1 MMSPAIILLSFV
13 TLQRLA
19 ELLLAR
25 RNTEA
30 LLRKGGHEI
39 GARHYPLM
47 VTLHALWLGGL
58 WLLAPGHSI
67 NPIWLVAFCLLQAGR
82 IWVIASLKE
91 RWTTRIVILP
101 GSALVRSG
109 PYRFMAHP
117 NYLIVA
123 GEIATLPLAFGLP
136 FYALGFSLL
145 NALILRVRIAAEST
159 ALEREC
165 F

>member
-19 ELLLAR
+19 ELALAR
-25 RNTEA
+25 RNTDA
-30 LLRKGGHEI
+30 LLRKGGHEV

-47 VTLHALWLGGL
+47 VTLHALWLAGL
-58 WLLAPGHSI
+58 WLLAPGHSV
-67 NPIWLVAFCLLQAGR
+67 NPIWLVIFCLLQAGR
-82 IWVIASLKE
+82 IWVIASLGE

-101 GSALVRSG
+101 GTPLVQRG
-109 PYRFMAHP
+109 PYRFMSHP
-117 NYLIVA
+117 NYAIVA
-123 GEIATLPLAFGLP
+123 GEIATLPLTFGLP

-145 NALILRVRIAAEST
+145 NALMLRVRIAEEST
-159 ALEREC
+159 ALKREC

>member
-1 MMSPAIILLSFV
+1 MISPTIILLSFV

-19 ELLLAR
+19 ELALAR
-25 RNTEA
+25 RNTDA
-30 LLRKGGHEI
+30 LLRKGGHEV

-47 VTLHALWLGGL
+47 VTLHALWLAGL
-58 WLLAPGHSI
+58 WLLAPGHSVS
-67 NPIWLVAFCLLQAGR
+67 PFWLLVFCLLQAGR
-82 IWVIASLKE
+82 IWVIASLGE

-101 GSALVRSG
+101 GSSLVQCG

-117 NYLIVA
+117 NYAIVA
-123 GEIATLPLAFGLP
+123 GEIATLPLTFGLP

-145 NALILRVRIAAEST
+145 NALMLRVRIAAEST